1 MIGDKMDIAK
11 TNDLKPA
18 DWRSVCYV
26 VTPDYK
32 QLVACIEKY
41 GVLSPLVIL
50 KDGTIIDGYHR
61 WVIANELGIKDLP
74 VIVVKANKVEAMLLH
89 IDLNRYRGVVVAKFL
104 SRLIRRIYQSGK
116 YSDNKLRKKLG
127 MTQNEFEVLLE
138 GSLVK
143 MRKIKQHTYSPAWVP
158 IESASGEDIHIERPT
173 GHSEKV

>member
-1 MIGDKMDIAK
+1 M
-11 TNDLKPA
+11 
-18 DWRSVCYV
+18 
-26 VTPDYK
+26 
-32 QLVACIEKY
+32 
-41 GVLSPLVIL
+41 
-50 KDGTIIDGYHR
+50 
-61 WVIANELGIKDLP
+61 
-74 VIVVKANKVEAMLLH
+74 KANKVEAMLLH